1 MRSRGRLES
10 VIAWDCC
17 FTLTSADKY
26 PGEIPR
32 LTGNSVEDVFAFLV
46 ATVGHQRDE
55 GIDESVIYTPF
66 VEVETQKAVTSRLEA
81 KGLHCTIHLRGSGL
95 DWYFFPG
102 SSDPE
107 GDYYAAANAQTTDI
121 APSLIAPPIDDSA
134 TMDPMGRLKRALRR
148 FRQAMFWFR

>member
-1 MRSRGRLES
+1 L
-10 VIAWDCC
+10 I
-17 FTLTSADKY
+17 SADKH
-26 PGEIPR
+26 PDDIPR

-46 ATVGHQRDE
+46 ATVEHQRDE

-66 VEVETQKAVTSRLEA
+66 VELETQEAVTSRLEA

-121 APSLIAPPIDDSA
+121 APSLIAPPIDDSVS
-134 TMDPMGRLKRALRR
+134 MDMIGSLKLALRR
-148 FRQAMFWFR
+148 LKQSLRRFT

>member
-1 MRSRGRLES
+1 VRSRGRLES

-17 FTLTSADKY
+17 FTLTSADKH
-26 PGEIPR
+26 PDEIPR
-32 LTGNSVEDVFAFLV
+32 LAGNSVEDVLAFLV
-46 ATVGHQRDE
+46 ATVEHQLVE

-66 VEVETQKAVTSRLEA
+66 VEVETQEAVTSRLEA

-107 GDYYAAANAQTTDI
+107 GDYYATANAQTTDI
-121 APSLIAPPIDDSA
+121 APSLIAPPIDDSVS
-134 TMDPMGRLKRALRR
+134 MNLIGSLKRALRR
-148 FRQAMFWFR
+148 LKQSLRKSR